1 MWYFEEECNC
11 NHRIINFRSITFMIN
26 DSRIEL
32 RCRMV
37 AYFHR
42 KNYAIK
48 TKLVR
53 RTTQSNALTPAGVL
67 ENADEQLVSVTLLIV
82 LRSN

>member
-1 MWYFEEECNC
+1 
-11 NHRIINFRSITFMIN
+11 
-26 DSRIEL
+26 
-32 RCRMV
+32 MV